1 MLFESTSLDRK
12 IQGLKM
18 LCGIFDKINMNTYK
32 YITSEKMVIN
42 SIDNIH

>member
-18 LCGIFDKINMNTYK
+18 LCGVFDKISMNCYK
-32 YITSEKMVIN
+32 YITSKEIVI
-42 SIDNIH
+42 ILLMIY